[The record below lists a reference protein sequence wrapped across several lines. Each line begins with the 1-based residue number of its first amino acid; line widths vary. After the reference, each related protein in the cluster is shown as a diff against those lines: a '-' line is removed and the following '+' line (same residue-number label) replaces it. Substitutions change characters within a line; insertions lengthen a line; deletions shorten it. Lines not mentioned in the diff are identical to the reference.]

1 MIGFGEIIIL
11 LLSLGGFGLQPNPTP
26 PTPDQSLAYAAP
38 EADLVLH
45 FDIATVVP
53 GNYKALG
60 KLADEPSIKAVPELR
75 DLVRKTIGQ
84 AEAGRGMARGML
96 GIDPVTDL
104 NSATAFVQ
112 LAKQGDPAFLI
123 AVRGKFP
130 PDMIAKASQLAGHA
144 VTKVGAAS
152 MADLGDGKSLGLTR
166 DGVLLLGATA
176 WVKPRLA
183 DAWKAPARPPGSNL
197 AKMAEVLATR
207 PFFAVGGALSP
218 AMRKEAAS
226 ELKSELFLADLMKRH
241 RFFAVGM
248 HTDGLSWRWDDSTR
262 AGLDSMK
269 QFSEGV
275 IELMRASQ
283 IAPRGVAKMAAA
295 AVDSYRGTSK
305 QIDEVIRRK
314 AELLK
319 LVEQLTGDGKFAA
332 TVNADPRTLRLDVRA
347 TASSFSQVA
356 PFGLM
361 VPFLGAAFFGVRE
374 AAPAMIMEPAPP
386 PPPPGK
392 WAPRPT
398 PPATKSGPA
407 TKPAPSKTNAKTTH

>member
-26 PTPDQSLAYAAP
+26 PTPDQSLAYAAA
-38 EADLVLH
+38 EADLVVH
-45 FDIATVVP
+45 FDVATVVP
-53 GNYKALG
+53 GNYKMLG

-75 DLVRKTIGQ
+75 DLVRKAIGQ

-96 GIDPVTDL
+96 GFDPVNDL

-112 LAKQGDPAFLI
+112 LAKQGDPSFVI

-130 PDMIAKASQLAGHA
+130 PDMIAKAGQIAGNA

-152 MADLGDGKSLGLTR
+152 MADLGDGKSIGLTR
-166 DGVLLLGATA
+166 DGVLLVGATT

-183 DAWKAPARPPGSNL
+183 DAWKAPARAPGSNL
-197 AKMAEVLATR
+197 SRFAEVLATR
-207 PFFAVGGALSP
+207 PFFAVAGSLSP
-218 AMRKEAAS
+218 AMRKEALG
-226 ELKSELFLADLMKRH
+226 ELKKESFLSDLIKRH
-241 RFFAVGM
+241 KFFAFGM
-248 HTDGLSWRWDDSTR
+248 HLDGLSWRWDDSTR
-262 AGLDSMK
+262 VGLDNMK
-269 QFSEGV
+269 LFSEGM
-275 IELMRASQ
+275 IELMRAAQ
-283 IAPRGVAKMAAA
+283 IAPRGMAKMAAA
-295 AVDSYRGTSK
+295 AIDSYRGASK

-319 LVEQLTGDGKFAA
+319 LVEAFTGDGKFAA

-356 PFGLM
+356 PFGLA
-361 VPFLGAAFFGVRE
+361 VPFLGAAFFGLRAVD
-374 AAPAMIMEPAPP
+374 APEPVMVEPP

-398 PPATKSGPA
+398 PKP
-407 TKPAPSKTNAKTTH
+407 TKPAPKTNEKTTR